1 VKLTEFQ
8 PSVREALIACV
19 TNGALR
25 RTRHGYRPPQPGVHA
40 FHHTRAVNALVRAGV
55 ATWTDGETEVQPT
68 PEGRELVADAAAAS
82 SLLRSNAT

>member
-1 VKLTEFQ
+1 MKLAEFQ

-25 RTRHGYRPPQPGVHA
+25 RTRAGYRPSQAGIHA
-40 FHHTRAVNALVRAGV
+40 YHSSRAVIALVRAGV
-55 ATWTDGETEVQPT
+55 ATWTDGEAEVQPT

-82 SLLRSNAT
+82 R